1 MFLKKVLHK
10 REEKMQEKMKMTLQK
25 VWYKY
30 RVILKKVSFGIFR
43 IILISKEGKKIYYGK
58 QRQNAIFEQVS
69 VIVDHCQNH
78 QN

>member
-43 IILISKEGKKIYYGK
+43 IILISKEEKKVL
-58 QRQNAIFEQVS
+58 Q
-69 VIVDHCQNH
+69 
-78 QN
+78 